1 MSKTDLI
8 NLGLENMVLR
18 DRIVGLVRPDTAPI
32 RRLINNFKEAENK
45 EVVDV
50 TRGRKTRSVVITDA
64 NYIRLSPVRTK
75 TLSDRL
81 MGKDE

>member
-64 NYIRLSPVRTK
+64 NYILLSPVRTK